1 MTFSPGDIDV
11 GIRATLIQTYPILL
25 STLLSI
31 NTRTLSLFD
40 AGFALLLTSSPLTIY
55 LVVASIC
62 DLFGFETNLY
72 KRIKSYR
79 RIISILG
86 VLIPLLWLGLSL
98 TLTFSDN
105 AFIGSEFCS
114 NSRFT
119 DWLLNTFLSL
129 LFESPFQSN
138 LGVGYGVL
146 PTFALA
152 FGLCLF
158 RRRSQ
163 VMKDLRADR
172 EGRSKLWGR
181 LRIPWTFVKSA
192 WCVPSLWFPLS
203 QI

>member
-1 MTFSPGDIDV
+1 VTFSLGDIDV
-11 GIRATLIQTYPILL
+11 GIRATLIQIYPILL

-31 NTRTLSLFD
+31 NTGTLSLFD
-40 AGFALLLTSSPLTIY
+40 AGFALPLTSSPLTIY

-79 RIISILG
+79 RIIAILG
-86 VLIPLLWLGLSL
+86 ALIPLLWLWLSL
-98 TLTFSDN
+98 TLTFSDS
-105 AFIGSEFCS
+105 AFVGSELCR
-114 NSRFT
+114 NSRFK
-119 DWLLNTFLSL
+119 DWLLNTFWSL
-129 LFESPFQSN
+129 VFESPFQSDF
-138 LGVGYGVL
+138 GVGYCVF
-146 PTFALA
+146 PAFALA

-163 VMKDLRADR
+163 VMNDLRADR

-192 WCVPSLWFPLS
+192 WCVSVVVVHA
-203 QI
+203 

>member
-11 GIRATLIQTYPILL
+11 GIRATLIQIYPILL

-31 NTRTLSLFD
+31 NTQTLSLFD
-40 AGFALLLTSSPLTIY
+40 ARFALLLTSSPLTIY
-55 LVVASIC
+55 LVAASIC
-62 DLFGFETNLY
+62 YLFGFETNLY

-79 RIISILG
+79 RIIAILG
-86 VLIPLLWLGLSL
+86 ALIPLLWLGLSL
-98 TLTFSDN
+98 TLTFSDK
-105 AFIGSEFCS
+105 AFKGSELCS
-114 NSRFT
+114 NSHFK
-119 DWLLNTFLSL
+119 DWLLNAFWS
-129 LFESPFQSN
+129 FVFDSPFQSN
-138 LGVGYGVL
+138 FGVGYFVL
-146 PTFALA
+146 PAFVLA

-181 LRIPWTFVKSA
+181 LRIPWAFMKCA
-192 WCVPSLWFPLS
+192 WCVPSLRFPLC